1 MENRDYYKILGV
13 GKNASEKE
21 IKKVYRKLALKYHPD
36 RNRGD
41 KKAEEQFKRINEA
54 YAVLS
59 DKEKRRQYDTF
70 GSAGFHQ
77 RFSQEDIFR
86 GFDFGDILKDFGV
99 SSDDIFSTLFGR
111 GSRRKS
117 HFGNFGARGG
127 PTYQYESPWGEA
139 SQRRARAPQK
149 GDNVIYDLYITME
162 EAASGAEKKVS
173 YRSDGRLARITLK
186 IPPGIREGK
195 KLRVGGKGT
204 PGKDGG
210 PRGDLFFRIRMQ
222 QHPFFQREG
231 DDLVMEKEV
240 TFSQAALGAELE
252 VTTLDGRRRVKIPP
266 GTQSHTKLR
275 LRNHGFPHFK
285 GSGRGDGFVKVV
297 VKTPK
302 GLSEAQ
308 RKLLEEL
315 STEGL

>member
-1 MENRDYYKILGV
+1 MEDRDYYKLLGV
-13 GKNASEKE
+13 DKNASQEV
-21 IKKVYRKLALKYHPD
+21 IKKAYRKLALKYHPD
-36 RNRGD
+36 RNPGD
-41 KKAEEQFKRINEA
+41 KKAEEQFKLINEA

-86 GFDFGDILKDFGV
+86 GFDFGDILKDFGF

-111 GSRRKS
+111 GSRRKF

-127 PTYQYESPWGEA
+127 PAYEYGSPWGGA
-139 SQRRARAPQK
+139 YQRGARPPQK
-149 GDNVIYDLYITME
+149 GDSVIYDLYITME
-162 EAASGAEKKVS
+162 EAAFGAEKKVS
-173 YRSDGRLARITLK
+173 YRSDGRLAQITLK
-186 IPPGIREGK
+186 IPPGISEGK

-204 PGKDGG
+204 VGKNGG
-210 PRGDLFFRIRMQ
+210 PRGDLFFKIRMQ

-231 DDLVMEKEV
+231 DDLVIEKKV
-240 TFSQAALGAELE
+240 TFSQAALGADFE

-285 GSGRGDGFVKVV
+285 GSGRGDGFVKVI

-302 GLSEAQ
+302 GLTGKQ

-315 STEGL
+315 SKEGL

>member
-1 MENRDYYKILGV
+1 MENKDYYKILGV

-21 IKKVYRKLALKYHPD
+21 IKKAYRKLALKYHPD
-36 RNRGD
+36 RNPGD

-54 YAVLS
+54 YAVLN

-86 GFDFGDILKDFGV
+86 GFDFGDVLKDFGF

-111 GSRRKS
+111 GSRRKF

-127 PTYQYESPWGEA
+127 PTYQYGSPWGEA

-186 IPPGIREGK
+186 IPPGISEGK

-210 PRGDLFFRIRMQ
+210 PKGDLFFRIRMQ

-231 DDLVMEKEV
+231 DV
-240 TFSQAALGAELE
+240 E

-266 GTQSHTKLR
+266 GTQTHTKLR
-275 LRNHGFPHFK
+275 LRNHGFPHLK

-315 STEGL
+315 SKEGL

>member
-13 GKNASEKE
+13 DKNASEE
-21 IKKVYRKLALKYHPD
+21 AIKKTYRKLALKYHPD
-36 RNRGD
+36 RNPGD
-41 KKAEEQFKRINEA
+41 KNAEEQFKLINEA

-59 DKEKRRQYDTF
+59 DKKKRKQYDTF
-70 GSAGFHQ
+70 GSTGFHQ

-86 GFDFGDILKDFGV
+86 GFDFGDILKDLGF

-111 GSRRKS
+111 GSKRKF
-117 HFGNFGARGG
+117 HFGNFGARGDPG
-127 PTYQYESPWGEA
+127 YEYGSPLRG
-139 SQRRARAPQK
+139 ARAPQR
-149 GDNVIYDLYITME
+149 GDNVIYDLYISME
-162 EAASGAEKKVS
+162 EAAFGAEKKVS
-173 YRSDGRLARITLK
+173 YRSDGRLAGITLK
-186 IPPGIREGK
+186 IPPGITEGK
-195 KLRVGGKGT
+195 KLRVGGKGA

-210 PRGDLFFRIRMQ
+210 PRGDLFFKIRMQ

-231 DDLVMEKEV
+231 DDLVIEKEV

-252 VTTLDGRRRVKIPP
+252 ITTLDGRRRVKIPP
-266 GTQSHTKLR
+266 GTQGHAKLR

-285 GSGRGDGFVKVV
+285 GSGRGDGFVRVI

-302 GLSEAQ
+302 GLTGKQ

-315 STEGL
+315 SKEGF

>member
-1 MENRDYYKILGV
+1 MEDRDYYKILGV
-13 GKNASEKE
+13 GKNASDEA
-21 IKKVYRKLALKYHPD
+21 IKKAYRKLALKYHPD

-41 KKAEEQFKRINEA
+41 KKAEEQFKLINEA

-70 GSAGFHQ
+70 GSAGFQQ

-86 GFDFGDILKDFGV
+86 GFDFGDILKDFGF

-111 GSRRKS
+111 GSKS
-117 HFGNFGARGG
+117 KFHFGAGSG
-127 PTYQYESPWGEA
+127 PAYEYGSPWSEA
-139 SQRRARAPQK
+139 FQRGARAPQK
-149 GDNVIYDLYITME
+149 GDNVTFDLPITLE
-162 EAASGAEKKVS
+162 EAAFGAEKKVS
-173 YRSDGRLARITLK
+173 YRSDGRLGQITLK
-186 IPPGIREGK
+186 IPPGINEGW
-195 KLRVGGKGT
+195 KLRVGGKGA

-210 PRGDLFFRIRMQ
+210 SRGDLFFRIHIQ
-222 QHPFFQREG
+222 PHPLFQRKG
-231 DDLVMEKEV
+231 DDLIIEKEV

-252 VTTLDGRRRVKIPP
+252 VTTLDGRRKVKVPP

-285 GSGRGDGFVKVV
+285 GSGRGDGFVKVI

-302 GLSEAQ
+302 KVTEGQ
-308 RKLLEEL
+308 RKLFKEL
-315 STEGL
+315 SKEGL

>member
-1 MENRDYYKILGV
+1 MEDRDYYKILGV
-13 GKNASEKE
+13 NKSASDKE
-21 IKKVYRKLALKYHPD
+21 IKKAYRKLALKYHPD

-41 KKAEEQFKRINEA
+41 KNAEEQFKLINEA

-86 GFDFGDILKDFGV
+86 GFDFGDILKDSGF

-111 GSRRKS
+111 GTRRKF
-117 HFGNFGARGG
+117 HFGNFGAQGG
-127 PTYQYESPWGEA
+127 AGYKYGSPWGEA
-139 SQRRARAPQK
+139 FGRGARAPQK
-149 GDNVIYDLYITME
+149 GESLIYDLSITVE
-162 EAASGAEKKVS
+162 EAAFGSEKKVS
-173 YRSDGRLARITLK
+173 YRSDGRLERITLK
-186 IPPGIREGK
+186 TPPGINEGR
-195 KLRVGGKGT
+195 KLRVGGKGA

-210 PRGDLFFRIRMQ
+210 SKGDVFFRIHIQ
-222 QHPFFQREG
+222 PHPLFQREE
-231 DDLVMEKEV
+231 DDLIIEKEV

-252 VTTLDGRRRVKIPP
+252 VATLDGRRKVKVPP

-285 GSGRGDGFVKVV
+285 GSGRGDGFVRII

-302 GLSEAQ
+302 GLTESQ
-308 RKLLEEL
+308 RKLFKEI
-315 STEGL
+315 SKEGL